1 VAALLLGMLLVAA
14 GLYLWRRPPATESAG
29 SASAAADAG
38 AGEAGLAAAVV
49 DAGPPSPV
57 ALSDI
62 RVLGCH
68 DRGPIKTPPDQ
79 CDRIPPVEQALSR
92 AIEQAAPCVTSTDAD
107 ASIEYVAD
115 VSFSRHNVRISLPKA
130 GRSVHDLK
138 VVTACATAV
147 RSAMRELPLDG
158 VDHHHA
164 LYRLSV
170 IATYKKKS

>member
-1 VAALLLGMLLVAA
+1 MLLVAA
-14 GLYLWRRPPATESAG
+14 GLYLWRRPPASETAPG
-29 SASAAADAG
+29 AAATVDAG
-38 AGEAGLAAAVV
+38 PGDAGLAAAAV

-57 ALSDI
+57 ALSDV

-79 CDRIPPVEQALSR
+79 CDRLPPVEQALSR
-92 AIEQAAPCVTSTDAD
+92 AIEQAAPCVTPSDAD

-115 VSFSRHNVRISLPKA
+115 VSFSHHNVRITLPRA
-130 GRSVHDLK
+130 GRSVRDLK

-147 RSAMRELPLDG
+147 RSAMREVSLDG